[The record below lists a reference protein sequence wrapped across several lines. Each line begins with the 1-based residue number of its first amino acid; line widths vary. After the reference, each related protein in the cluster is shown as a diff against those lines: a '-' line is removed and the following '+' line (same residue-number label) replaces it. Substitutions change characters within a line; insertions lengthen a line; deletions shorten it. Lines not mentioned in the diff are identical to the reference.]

1 MVLNLLRK
9 LFLILARSLSPV
21 GLNFGLLEDP
31 SLSATNLLNSFLSSS
46 SMSRVLII
54 SSMSASSLPLPG
66 RMKGLLVLNFG
77 LCLGRKGILALCF
90 STEVSTIFSS
100 WSGWLGSPSAGG
112 CEVVVVESLT
122 RGLTRGRSIEFFR
135 LSSVLNRLGLFSR
148 LRLLVS
154 TDWERGAASV
164 VLWSADS
171 LISSSETMASNIELS
186 ASEMAGPLGLLTSL
200 SISFSASSRRLLD
213 GFSLG
218 IRFRNLSRPRDVV
231 LRLSLSPVSNKSSLA
246 LSELPSDFSRVS
258 RAPSFN
264 NPLSFNIC
272 KNPLKSPPPVLGS
285 SLILEGLSGTDWN

>member
-1 MVLNLLRK
+1 M
-9 LFLILARSLSPV
+9 A
-21 GLNFGLLEDP
+21 
-31 SLSATNLLNSFLSSS
+31 
-46 SMSRVLII
+46 
-54 SSMSASSLPLPG
+54 
-66 RMKGLLVLNFG
+66 
-77 LCLGRKGILALCF
+77 
-90 STEVSTIFSS
+90 
-100 WSGWLGSPSAGG
+100 
-112 CEVVVVESLT
+112 SLT
-122 RGLTRGRSIEFFR
+122 RGLTRGRRIEFFR

-148 LRLLVS
+148 LRRLVR

-186 ASEMAGPLGLLTSL
+186 ASEMVGPLGLLTSL
-200 SISFSASSRRLLD
+200 SISFSASSRRLLV
-213 GFSLG
+213 GFNLG

-285 SLILEGLSGTDWN
+285 SLILECLSGTDWN